1 MLKLV
6 IFDLDQTLIDTLPRF
21 HRVFNMALEHFGGE
35 PIDWNL
41 FIRDYAY
48 DILNRHLPVE
58 PKEFWDYFLSH
69 YNDVECEKDK
79 LIDGAVDV
87 LRYLKEKGINV
98 VITTGRMVPAD
109 EVWKELRRFGIG
121 KYVDYVYT
129 RLDGYGDGRRR
140 TELIM
145 EAMKR
150 FNANNDETILV
161 ADYWPDMQSGR
172 DVGIY
177 TIGVLTG
184 LESEGKL
191 RENGADVVIP
201 SVKDLPK
208 IIENRL

>member
-21 HRVFNMALEHFGGE
+21 HRVFNMALEHFGAE
-35 PIDWNL
+35 SIDWNL

-87 LRYLKEKGINV
+87 LKYLKEKGINV
-98 VITTGRMVPAD
+98 VITTGRMVPSD
-109 EVWKELRRFGIG
+109 EVWEELRRFGIDE
-121 KYVDYVYT
+121 YVDYVYT

-140 TELIM
+140 TELIR
-145 EAMKR
+145 EAMRR
-150 FNANNDETILV
+150 FNANKDETILV

-191 RENGADVVIP
+191 RENGADAVIP
-201 SVKDLPK
+201 SVKDLPRV
-208 IIENRL
+208 IENRL